1 MAQDK
6 YPFEQNNSPA
16 LNAFNITPHDTNELS
31 SVTRAIFVGTGG
43 DINLTLRDDTTPVIF
58 RNVSSGT
65 LLPLRVKLVKTASTT
80 AQDII
85 GLY

>member
-16 LNAFNITPHDTNELS
+16 LNAFNVTPHDINELS
-31 SVTRAIFVGTGG
+31 NVTRAIYVGTGG
-43 DINLTLRDDTTPVIF
+43 DINITLRDDSTPVILK
-58 RNVSSGT
+58 NVSSGT
-65 LLPLRVKLVKTASTT
+65 LLPLRVKLVKTTSTT